1 MTAPAR
7 PPEQA
12 AAQALQGRGPG
23 SSRKAG
29 NPGGLDFR
37 LLFADIRPTNFRD
50 AGSALTAGKAQTRLQ
65 EQQLL
70 ERQRQARRPREQDQ
84 IALPQA
90 EVQRAPD
97 AGLRRAA
104 DRTEAIRPATGTPA
118 QRPTA
123 APAAR
128 AGTAGTTPAQPQS
141 AAERVARAEPA
152 PAAAT
157 AAPRANDGAPATEQA
172 DALPAG
178 QVPTSAAGTGARP
191 EAATQAA
198 AAALVEPAARVPAAA
213 TEATPALAS
222 AAKPVDARPQAGAEA
237 AGAVP
242 ADEVKELAQVLQAH
256 ATETVQPVSDADAA
270 RLAREAGLLDPASQA
285 EASVQALRESGRLR
299 GSAETPVAAEE
310 DGIDLAVAET
320 ADAASTA
327 ESLVAASPGSP
338 ARATPPAT
346 GTAMPT
352 QAPRLTDLPVR
363 AGARSNDVV
372 ADSTAVQRTNVAAT
386 TGRDAG
392 ALPQGAAPLRGD
404 GQGFAL
410 GLALP
415 PGQGHSPLRT
425 DGSPLL
431 ASRIDSP
438 VHSPEFREQFA
449 RQLASLTVQG
459 QDRAEIRLTPAELG
473 PIRIR
478 VSLAADDALIDISAA
493 HAATRAAIEASMPTL
508 RQMLAEQG
516 LRLADYRM
524 DQGNNPSFLAQH
536 RQGGQ
541 EHSSGM
547 QQSGTAFGQGNA
559 QGGNGQPGQ
568 HEGGG
573 RRGPLATDD
582 RSAAVAGS
590 ASGVRRDTA
599 TTLDG
604 RLDLFA

>member
-29 NPGGLDFR
+29 NQAGLDFR

-50 AGSALTAGKAQTRLQ
+50 AGGGLTAGKAQARLQ
-65 EQQLL
+65 EQQL

-90 EVQRAPD
+90 EMQRAPD

-104 DRTEAIRPATGTPA
+104 ERTEATRSATGTPE

-123 APAAR
+123 AAAAR
-128 AGTAGTTPAQPQS
+128 AGTAGATPAQAQT
-141 AAERVARAEPA
+141 AAERVARDEPGS
-152 PAAAT
+152 AANT
-157 AAPRANDGAPATEQA
+157 AAPRTDEGAQTTEQA
-172 DALPAG
+172 AALSAG
-178 QVPTSAAGTGARP
+178 QVPTSAAGTGTRP
-191 EAATQAA
+191 EAGTRAA
-198 AAALVEPAARVPAAA
+198 AAVPVEPAARGAAA
-213 TEATPALAS
+213 AAEATPALAS
-222 AAKPVDARPQAGAEA
+222 ADKPVDARPQAGAEA

-242 ADEVKELAQVLQAH
+242 ADEVKVLAQALQAE
-256 ATETVQPVSDADAA
+256 AADVGQPVSDADATQ
-270 RLAREAGLLDPASQA
+270 LAREAGLLDPASQPESSA
-285 EASVQALRESGRLR
+285 RLLRESGALRGAAANPVATADASSDGEGLPSADGDAQGLAAAPQPGAPRPGPQAAHVPVSPHAPKLAEPRLR
-299 GSAETPVAAEE
+299 GGSRGNETMA
-310 DGIDLAVAET
+310 DGPLAPRT
-320 ADAASTA
+320 
-327 ESLVAASPGSP
+327 GM
-338 ARATPPAT
+338 PAT
-346 GTAMPT
+346 AGREA
-352 QAPRLTDLPVR
+352 AALPP
-363 AGARSNDVV
+363 S
-372 ADSTAVQRTNVAAT
+372 AAT
-386 TGRDAG
+386 
-392 ALPQGAAPLRGD
+392 LRSD

-415 PGQGHSPLRT
+415 PGQGHSPVRN

-438 VHSPEFREQFA
+438 VNSPEFREQFA

-478 VSLAADDALIDISAA
+478 VSLAADDAMVDISAA

-524 DQGNNPSFLAQH
+524 DQGSNPSFLAQH

-559 QGGNGQPGQ
+559 QSGNGQPGQ
-568 HEGGG
+568 HEGGS
-573 RRGPLATDD
+573 RRGPLATND

-590 ASGVRRDTA
+590 ASGMRRDTA